1 MGERELSSDAW
12 SRRYLDHM
20 QDLIVVIDMATGVV
34 IDINDAGA
42 AGLLHRPDEIL
53 GLVFHDFVH
62 EDDRTQFA
70 AIKQNLLEGRIDTY
84 RQRWRRGDQTW
95 GTYEVYTRLVE
106 ENRLLVCG
114 RDATSLAESEA
125 RNDELHTLVD
135 LTNDLFIVSDERNV
149 VRYANSATVRLHGD
163 SVLRPGA
170 RVTDYL
176 WGPDDLDA
184 LISLTSA
191 VESDDHRASTRLS
204 ARREDG
210 SRVELWVSTVYD
222 PEKQLWYTVE
232 RDITD
237 TVAAENRLK
246 KLNEG
251 LEELA
256 NTDTLTGL
264 ANRARL
270 NSVLEQSVVDGSDVA
285 VLLIDIDDFKI
296 VNDSLGHQHGDE
308 LLRQTADRL
317 RNCAEVDDLIARF
330 GGDEF
335 VIVLQNPRSVARA
348 VDIADSVLA
357 ALEPPFHLADRT
369 IHSAASIGIAFSSDR
384 ASTAAEL
391 LRDADLAMYRAKHEG
406 RNRLVVFDAGLVE
419 ELDERIRTID
429 ELRVALANDE
439 IDVAL
444 QGIFCAQSG
453 SLVGYE
459 ALVRWIH
466 PTRGFVPPDTFV
478 ELAESEGLLD
488 GLTDI
493 VLEKSLARLAD
504 WLQETDHT
512 LSVNVAPSQLLS
524 PDFAGRIRA
533 QLERFGL
540 EPSCLVIEIT
550 EVGLTGALA
559 AADATLQEL
568 QRAGFTLAIDDFGK
582 GASSLGYLRDFPI
595 GMVKIDGSF
604 IHRMLEDDF
613 AHAITESVVA
623 LARRLGLVVV
633 AECVETQEQHD
644 HLQRMGCERLQ
655 GYLLHKPQLAGELDG
670 ELRSAA

>member
-53 GLVFHDFVH
+53 GLAFHDFVH

-348 VDIADSVLA
+348 VDI
-357 ALEPPFHLADRT
+357 
-369 IHSAASIGIAFSSDR
+369 
-384 ASTAAEL
+384 
-391 LRDADLAMYRAKHEG
+391 
-406 RNRLVVFDAGLVE
+406 
-419 ELDERIRTID
+419 
-429 ELRVALANDE
+429 
-439 IDVAL
+439 
-444 QGIFCAQSG
+444 
-453 SLVGYE
+453 E